1 MAVSAPSPSPLRIS
15 AATSVCQ
22 QGRTDRSKRATQ
34 AGQPSQSVRTDLT
47 IRAGPLTGPNHLTDL
62 TDQSGP
68 SDQSEPSDR
77 PVLLT
82 KCAARIRACHSLL
95 NGRLHFCNHR
105 NTVPVTFSNHKNAVL
120 ATFSNLK
127 MGSFIHFSNLCMWRL
142 SISRETK
149 VAPLFEGSHGILL
162 LLMPG
167 ESA

>member
-1 MAVSAPSPSPLRIS
+1 MLDTFFQLFIAHI
-15 AATSVCQ
+15 
-22 QGRTDRSKRATQ
+22 
-34 AGQPSQSVRTDLT
+34 
-47 IRAGPLTGPNHLTDL
+47 
-62 TDQSGP
+62 
-68 SDQSEPSDR
+68 
-77 PVLLT
+77 
-82 KCAARIRACHSLL
+82 
-95 NGRLHFCNHR
+95 LH
-105 NTVPVTFSNHKNAVL
+105 FSNHKNAVL